1 MYICMYFGAY
11 LEVQILPAAFLYL
24 ISINLGGK
32 IMAEKNYLGNGLTYG
47 KFILI
52 MIATRTISM
61 AAAHGIYLPMSDVE
75 LAGYLGLLAGFIYSI
90 LDSYFKNNLKW
101 NRFKKFVTTIINKE
115 IPEEK
120 TEVEDDVD
128 PTTET
133 EIEPEELEDDVVG
146 EDVDEP
152 AEC

>member
-1 MYICMYFGAY
+1 MT
-11 LEVQILPAAFLYL
+11 
-24 ISINLGGK
+24 
-32 IMAEKNYLGNGLTYG
+32 EKNYLGNGLTYG

-61 AAAHGIYLPMSDVE
+61 AAAHGINLPMSDVE

-90 LDSYFKNNLKW
+90 LDSYFKNNIKW
-101 NRFKKFVTTIINKE
+101 NHFKKLISKILNEE
-115 IPEEK
+115 IPEDEK
-120 TEVEDDVD
+120 IEVEDDVD

-146 EDVDEP
+146 EEDDI
-152 AEC
+152 

>member
-1 MYICMYFGAY
+1 
-11 LEVQILPAAFLYL
+11 
-24 ISINLGGK
+24 
-32 IMAEKNYLGNGLTYG
+32 MAEKNYLGNGLTYG

-61 AAAHGIYLPMSDVE
+61 AAAHGINLPMSDVE

-128 PTTET
+128 QTTET

>member
-1 MYICMYFGAY
+1 MHEVLG
-11 LEVQILPAAFLYL
+11 VQIPTAAFLYL
-24 ISINLGGK
+24 NSIYLGGK

-61 AAAHGIYLPMSDVE
+61 AAAHGINLPMSDVE

-90 LDSYFKNNLKW
+90 LDSYFKNNIKW
-101 NRFKKFVTTIINKE
+101 NHFKKFMSKILNEE

-146 EDVDEP
+146 EED
-152 AEC
+152 AI